1 MAYGLEPIRQANGGT
16 IRNNNFVDGNGYR
29 IAATAPT
36 AYFEGDTVSLSS
48 GLLVQDIGSGDLDA
62 IVGVFWGAE
71 YADNS
76 SGDVRFVR
84 SIAVSTVA
92 KAQFKAYVY
101 DDPYTIFKMQADQAG
116 TALTSAD
123 VGAVAQNLTGSG
135 STVTFK
141 AGSALDSSTASN
153 TQNSTQQNYPFQ
165 ILGSAETDLSYSA
178 LGTTMDVLVKIN
190 THSWGRYDGN
200 FPTA

>member
-29 IAATAPT
+29 INATAPS

-48 GLLVQDIGSGDLDA
+48 GLLVQDIGSGDLGA

-76 SGDVRFVR
+76 SGDVKFVR

-92 KAQFKAYVY
+92 KANFKAYIY
-101 DDPYTIFKMQADQAG
+101 DDPSTIFKMQADQAG
-116 TALTSAD
+116 SALTSAD
-123 VGAVAQNLTGSG
+123 VGANAQNLTGSG

-141 AGSALDSSTASN
+141 AGSSLDSSTASN
-153 TQNSTQQNYPFQ
+153 TQGSTQQAFPFQ
-165 ILGSAETDLSYSA
+165 ILGSAETDLSYSTV
-178 LGTTMDVLVKIN
+178 GTTMDILVKIN
-190 THSWGRYDGN
+190 THSWGVYDGN

>member
-76 SGDVRFVR
+76 SGDVKFVR
-84 SIAVSTVA
+84 SIAVNTVA

-101 DDPYTIFKMQADQAG
+101 DDPSTIFKIQADQAG

-123 VGAVAQNLTGSG
+123 VGAVVQNLTGSG

-141 AGSALDSSTASN
+141 AGSSLDSSTASN
-153 TQNSTQQNYPFQ
+153 TQNATQQAYPFQ
-165 ILGSAETDLSYSA
+165 IVGSAETDLSYSA

>member
-29 IAATAPT
+29 VAATAPT

-48 GLLVQDIGSGDLDA
+48 GLLVQDIGSGDLGA

-84 SIAVSTVA
+84 SIAVNTVA

-116 TALTSAD
+116 SALTSAD
-123 VGAVAQNLTGSG
+123 VGANAQNLTGSG

-141 AGSALDSSTASN
+141 AGSSLDSSTASN
-153 TQNSTQQNYPFQ
+153 TQGSTQQAFPFQ
-165 ILGSAETDLSYSA
+165 ILGSAETDLSYSTV
-178 LGTTMDVLVKIN
+178 GTTMDILVKIN

>member
-29 IAATAPT
+29 IAATAPS

>member
-36 AYFEGDTVSLSS
+36 AYFEGDTCSLAS
-48 GLLVQDIGSGDLDA
+48 GLLVQDIGSGNTGA
-62 IVGVFWGAE
+62 VVGVFWGAE

-76 SGDVRFVR
+76 SGDVKFVR
-84 SIAVSTVA
+84 SIAASTVA
-92 KAQFKAYVY
+92 KANFKAYVY
-101 DDPYTIFKMQADQAG
+101 DDPSTIFKMQADQAG
-116 TALTSAD
+116 SALTSAD
-123 VGAVAQNLTGSG
+123 VGANAQNLTGSG

-141 AGSALDSSTASN
+141 AGSSLDSSTASN
-153 TQNSTQQNYPFQ
+153 TQNAAQQAYPFQ

-178 LGTTMDVLVKIN
+178 LGTTMDILVKIN

>member
-48 GLLVQDIGSGDLDA
+48 GLLVQDIGSGDLGA

-76 SGDVRFVR
+76 SGDVKFVR
-84 SIAVSTVA
+84 SIAVNTVA

-123 VGAVAQNLTGSG
+123 VGANAQNLTGSG
-135 STVTFK
+135 STVTYK
-141 AGSALDSSTASN
+141 AGSSLDSSTASN
-153 TQNSTQQNYPFQ
+153 TQGATQQAFPFQ
-165 ILGSAETDLSYSA
+165 ILGSAETDLSYSTV
-178 LGTTMDVLVKIN
+178 GTTMDVLVKIN

>member
-29 IAATAPT
+29 IAATAPS
-36 AYFEGDTVSLSS
+36 AYFEGDTCSLAS
-48 GLLVQDIGSGDLDA
+48 GLLVQDIGSGDTGAL
-62 IVGVFWGAE
+62 VGVFWGAE

-84 SIAVSTVA
+84 SIAVNTVA

-101 DDPYTIFKMQADQAG
+101 DDPSTIFKMQADQAG
-116 TALTSAD
+116 SALTSAD
-123 VGAVAQNLTGSG
+123 VGANAQNLTGSG

-141 AGSALDSSTASN
+141 AGSSLDSSTASN
-153 TQNSTQQNYPFQ
+153 TQGSTQQAFPFQ
-165 ILGSAETDLSYSA
+165 ILGSAETDLSYSTV
-178 LGTTMDVLVKIN
+178 GTTMDILVKIN

>member
-36 AYFEGDTVSLSS
+36 AYFEGDTCSLAS
-48 GLLVQDIGSGDLDA
+48 GLLVQDIGSGDLGA

-92 KAQFKAYVY
+92 KANFKAYVY
-101 DDPYTIFKMQADQAG
+101 DDPSTIFKMQADQAG
-116 TALTSAD
+116 SALTSAD
-123 VGAVAQNLTGSG
+123 VGANAQNLTGSG

-141 AGSALDSSTASN
+141 AGSSLDSSTASN
-153 TQNSTQQNYPFQ
+153 TQNAAQQAYPFQ

-178 LGTTMDVLVKIN
+178 LGTTMDILVKIN

>member
-48 GLLVQDIGSGDLDA
+48 GLLVQDIGSGDLGA

-76 SGDVRFVR
+76 SGDVKFVR
-84 SIAVSTVA
+84 SIAASTVA
-92 KAQFKAYVY
+92 KANFKAYVY
-101 DDPYTIFKMQADQAG
+101 DDPSTIFKMQADQAG
-116 TALTSAD
+116 SALTSAD
-123 VGAVAQNLTGSG
+123 VGANAQNLTGSG
-135 STVTFK
+135 STVTYK
-141 AGSALDSSTASN
+141 AGSSLDSSTASN
-153 TQNSTQQNYPFQ
+153 TQNAAQQAYPFQ
-165 ILGSAETDLSYSA
+165 ILGSAETDLSYSTV
-178 LGTTMDVLVKIN
+178 GTTMDVLVKIN

>member
-29 IAATAPT
+29 VAATAPT

-48 GLLVQDIGSGDLDA
+48 GLLVQDIGSGDLGA

-92 KAQFKAYVY
+92 KANFKAYVY
-101 DDPYTIFKMQADQAG
+101 DDPSTIFKMQADQAG
-116 TALTSAD
+116 SALTSAD
-123 VGAVAQNLTGSG
+123 VGANAQNLTGSG

-141 AGSALDSSTASN
+141 AGSSLDSSTASN
-153 TQNSTQQNYPFQ
+153 TQGSTQQAFPFQ

>member
-36 AYFEGDTVSLSS
+36 AYFEGDTCSLAS
-48 GLLVQDIGSGDLDA
+48 GLLVQDIGSGDTGA
-62 IVGVFWGAE
+62 VVGVFWGAE

-76 SGDVRFVR
+76 SGDVKFVR
-84 SIAVSTVA
+84 SIAASTVA
-92 KAQFKAYVY
+92 KANFKAYVY
-101 DDPYTIFKMQADQAG
+101 DDPSTIFKIQADQAG
-116 TALTSAD
+116 SALTSAD
-123 VGAVAQNLTGSG
+123 VGANAQNLTGSG

-141 AGSALDSSTASN
+141 AGSSLDSSTAAN
-153 TQNSTQQNYPFQ
+153 TQNTTIQAYPFQ